1 MLCTCRDLHGVC
13 RPSAFKGRVIGT
25 LYKHDKER
33 RCVPPLEMAFDI
45 LVPQIGRKIFV
56 NSEQSK
62 PDQSMG
68 FLASWKLPLSPVIM
82 L

>member
-1 MLCTCRDLHGVC
+1 MIGV
-13 RPSAFKGRVIGT
+13 

-33 RCVPPLEMAFDI
+33 WSVPPLEMAFAV

-56 NSEQSK
+56 NSGQSK
-62 PDQSMG
+62 PDPSSMG
-68 FLASWKLPLSPVIM
+68 FLASWKLALSPAIM